1 MKKNIEIVI
10 DNIRKELEIKNPNIE
25 FNKSYQYAQFL
36 GIKESSMLPD
46 ISRDKVQWARVI
58 KASKLNK
65 LDLNNVFKDIDLDK
79 IN

>member
-1 MKKNIEIVI
+1 MNLIIKCKNIVS
-10 DNIRKELEIKNPNIE
+10 RLRNIE